1 MQISDKLLYKNFV
14 NALKL
19 IEVKG
24 NIWYLISQFLNLI
37 EEKGKIKTIL

>member
-24 NIWYLISQFLNLI
+24 QYLVFDFTVFKFNRR
-37 EEKGKIKTIL
+37 KGQN